1 MRFNNK
7 RLALVALLF
16 AAQASADTLESIDN
30 CAVGCPTGGSSNVS
44 IVRHA
49 YTLNNN
55 STTKFANWV
64 AYHITKD
71 TPASGKTRNWKTD
84 PALNPADTLAPADY
98 TGANAALKV
107 DRGHQAPLASLAGV
121 SDWESLNY
129 LSNITP
135 QKSDLNQGA
144 WARLEDQERKLI
156 DRADISSVYTV
167 TGPLYERDMGKL
179 PGTQKAHT
187 IPSAYWKVI
196 FINNSPAVN
205 HYAAFL
211 FDQNTPKGADF
222 CQFRV
227 TVDEI
232 EKRTGLIIWAG
243 LPDDVQ
249 ASLKSKPGVLPE
261 LMGCKN

>member
-1 MRFNNK
+1 MHFTK
-7 RLALVALLF
+7 IITFATLLLATQV
-16 AAQASADTLESIDN
+16 SADTLASIDN

-55 STTKFANWV
+55 SNTKFANWV

-71 TPASGKTRNWKTD
+71 TLASGKKRNWRTD
-84 PALNPADTLAPADY
+84 PELSPAETLEPADY
-98 TGANAALKV
+98 KGANAALQV
-107 DRGHQAPLASLAGV
+107 DRGHQAPLASLANV

-135 QKSDLNQGA
+135 QKSELNQGA
-144 WARLEDQERKLI
+144 WAMLEEQERKLI
-156 DRADISSVYTV
+156 ARADISSVYTV
-167 TGPLYERDMGKL
+167 TGPLYEHTMDKL
-179 PGTQKAHT
+179 PGTTKNHT
-187 IPSAYWKVI
+187 LPSGYWKVI

-205 HYAAFL
+205 HYAAFI
-211 FDQNTPKGADF
+211 FDQSTPRGADF

-227 TVDEI
+227 TVSEV
-232 EKRTGLIIWAG
+232 EKRTGLILWAG

-249 ASLKSKPGVLPE
+249 NSLKQKPGVLPE
-261 LMGCKN
+261 LMGCQS

>member
-1 MRFNNK
+1 MRFNK
-7 RLALVALLF
+7 MLVLAALLF
-16 AAQASADTLESIDN
+16 ATQVSAETLESIDN

-55 STTKFANWV
+55 SSTKFANWV

-71 TPASGKTRNWKTD
+71 TPASGKDRNWKTD
-84 PALNPADTLAPADY
+84 PALNPADTLVPADY

-135 QKSDLNQGA
+135 QKADLNQGS

-187 IPSAYWKVI
+187 IPA
-196 FINNSPAVN
+196 P
-205 HYAAFL
+205 
-211 FDQNTPKGADF
+211 
-222 CQFRV
+222 
-227 TVDEI
+227 
-232 EKRTGLIIWAG
+232 TGR
-243 LPDDVQ
+243 
-249 ASLKSKPGVLPE
+249 
-261 LMGCKN
+261 

>member
-1 MRFNNK
+1 MR
-7 RLALVALLF
+7 LSQIIALSALLL
-16 AAQASADTLESIDN
+16 AAQAGAATLESIDN
-30 CAVGCPTGGSSNVS
+30 CAVGCPTGGSSNLS

-55 STTKFANWV
+55 GDTKFANWV

-71 TPASGKTRNWKTD
+71 TLASGKSRTWRTD
-84 PALNPADTLAPADY
+84 PALDPAQTLAPADY
-98 TGANAALKV
+98 TGANAALQV
-107 DRGHQAPLASLAGV
+107 DRGHQAPLASLANV

-135 QKSDLNQGA
+135 QKSDLNQGS
-144 WARLEDQERKLI
+144 WAALEDQERKLI
-156 DRADISSVYTV
+156 ARTDISSVYTV

-179 PGTQKAHT
+179 PGTTKSHT
-187 IPSAYWKVI
+187 IPSGYWKVI

-205 HYAAFL
+205 HYAAFI
-211 FDQNTPKGADF
+211 FDQNTPRGADF

-227 TVDEI
+227 TVDEV
-232 EKRTGLIIWAG
+232 EKRTGLILWAG

-249 ASLKSKPGVLPE
+249 ATLKQKPGVLPE
-261 LMGCKN
+261 LMGCQR